1 MLWLASAKPI
11 FYMFSLSL
19 LQNILSTV
27 GNYFKTFYIH
37 NGYEQISFTAQ
48 ICSYGVDEC
57 LFFQALMILN
67 MAQYQII
74 NVTFCHPISIRRFVM
89 SRPTAIVER
98 STFIYPTEFFV
109 YIFRLNYPETK
120 DTDAQGKTCHGTLFS
135 TSMSLMH
142 KQIIYWFSFIDTSR
156 LSGLLVS
163 FHIFC
168 EDILH

>member
-19 LQNILSTV
+19 LQNILPTV

-37 NGYEQISFTAQ
+37 NSYEQISFTAQ
-48 ICSYGVDEC
+48 ISSYGVDEC

-74 NVTFCHPISIRRFVM
+74 NVTFCHLISIRRLVM

-98 STFIYPTEFFV
+98 STFIYPTDFFV